1 MSDFTITKLGNW
13 ADTLLELMASLVLFG
28 MMAVTAVDVIGRYV
42 LNSPLPG
49 AFEIT
54 ELMLVILIYA
64 GLPLVSRRSEHVVVD
79 VFDRFLAPAV
89 RRALDVIAH
98 LLAGAAFAGM
108 ALLIF
113 QKARK
118 IVEYGDTTASLKI
131 GLAPFVFFMSALIL
145 TTAVIHFLLA
155 FAPPRPSRVA
165 EPDVTDHAVL

>member
-1 MSDFTITKLGNW
+1 MSHFTYTKLGGW
-13 ADTLLELMASLVLFG
+13 ADILLELMASLVLFA
-28 MMAVTAVDVIGRYV
+28 MMAVTAVDVIGRYL

-49 AFEIT
+49 AFEVT

-64 GLPLVSRRSEHVVVD
+64 GLPLVSRRGEHVVVD
-79 VFDRFLAPAV
+79 VFDRFLSTAA

-118 IVEYGDTTASLKI
+118 IVEFGDTTASLKI

-145 TTAVIHFLLA
+145 ATAVIHFLLA
-155 FAPPRPSRVA
+155 FAPARQPRVT
-165 EPDVTDHAVL
+165 EPDLSDRAAF